1 MTLVET
7 KNQQSAVINQKS
19 SIQKRKSKIENRK
32 SEIVRRPRRLR
43 ATPALRAMVRETELN
58 ARDFIYP
65 LFVRHGEGRSE
76 IRSMPGVYQ
85 LSVPEAVREA
95 EKASALGVPAVILF
109 GIPAEK
115 DPIGLEN
122 FAEDGIV
129 QQAIRAIKR
138 AIPEMVVVTDVCL
151 CEYTDHGHCGV
162 LNTRTPTSYHPRSGP
177 DVGIPKS
184 GDFGLLRPNLP
195 EGYVLNDETLDILA
209 KVAVS
214 HAECGADIVAPSGMM
229 DGMVAAIR
237 GALDEHGFEHLPI
250 LSYAVK
256 YASSFYGPF
265 REAAEGAPKFGDRKS
280 HQMDPANV
288 REALKEAA
296 LDVDEGADM
305 LMVKPALAYL
315 DVIRVVKDAYPE
327 IPLAAYNVSGE
338 YAMVKAA
345 AANGWIDEAKVTLET
360 LTAMKRAGADLILTY
375 HALDAAKWLK

>member
-1 MTLVET
+1 MTLLEFEDR
-7 KNQQSAVINQKS
+7 S
-19 SIQKRKSKIENRK
+19 SIVGRKKSKLVN
-32 SEIVRRPRRLR
+32 RPRRLR

-85 LSVPEAVREA
+85 LSVEEAVREA
-95 EKASALGVPAVILF
+95 EAAMRVGVNAVILF
-109 GIPAEK
+109 GIPQVK

-122 FAEDGIV
+122 FAEDGII
-129 QQAIRAIKR
+129 QQAIRAIKKE
-138 AIPEMVVVTDVCL
+138 IPEMVVVTDVCL

-162 LNTRTPTSYHPRSGP
+162 LNTRSPTSPDFGFAVTKPTSG
-177 DVGIPKS
+177 DVGPLHS
-184 GDFGLLRPNLP
+184 HLP
-195 EGYVLNDETLDILA
+195 EGYILNDPTLDVLA
-209 KVAVS
+209 KVAAS

-237 GALDEHGFEHLPI
+237 GALDERGFENTPI

-288 REALKEAA
+288 REALREAA
-296 LDVDEGADM
+296 LDVEEGADM

-315 DVIRVVKDAYPE
+315 DVIRVVKDAFPAL
-327 IPLAAYNVSGE
+327 PMAAYNVSGE
-338 YAMVKAA
+338 YAMIKAA
-345 AANGWIDEAKVTLET
+345 AANGWIDEEKVTLET

>member
-1 MTLVET
+1 MALFEFE
-7 KNQQSAVINQKS
+7 KQNRQ
-19 SIQKRKSKIENRK
+19 SKIINRQLL
-32 SEIVRRPRRLR
+32 RPRRLR
-43 ATPALRAMVRETELN
+43 TTPALRAMVRETELN

-65 LFVRHGEGRSE
+65 LFLRHGSGRSE
-76 IRSMPGVYQ
+76 IRSMPGIYQ
-85 LSVPEAVREA
+85 LSVEEAIREA
-95 EKASALGVPAVILF
+95 ELAARADVTAVILF
-109 GIPAEK
+109 GIPKEK

-129 QQAIRAIKR
+129 QQAIRAIKKE
-138 AIPEMVVVTDVCL
+138 IPEMLVVTDVCL

-162 LNTRTPTSYHPRSGP
+162 LNTGEHFDSH
-177 DVGIPKS
+177 
-184 GDFGLLRPNLP
+184 LP
-195 EGYVLNDETLDILA
+195 EGYVLNDETLEVLA

-237 GALDEHGFEHLPI
+237 EALDLSGYENLPI

-288 REALKEAA
+288 HEALREAA

-315 DVIRVVKDAYPE
+315 DVIRVVKDAFPE
-327 IPLAAYNVSGE
+327 VPIAAYNVSGE
-338 YAMVKAA
+338 YSMIKAA
-345 AANGWIDEAKVTLET
+345 TANGWLDETKATLET
-360 LTAMKRAGADLILTY
+360 LTSIKRAGADVIITY
-375 HALDAAKWLK
+375 HAKDAANWLK

>member
-1 MTLVET
+1 MEFESEKVKLVT
-7 KNQQSAVINQKS
+7 
-19 SIQKRKSKIENRK
+19 
-32 SEIVRRPRRLR
+32 RPRRLR
-43 ATPALRAMVRETELN
+43 ATPALRAMIRETELN

-65 LFVRHGEGRSE
+65 LFVRHGEGRTP
-76 IRSMPGVYQ
+76 IRSMPGVDQ
-85 LSVPEAVREA
+85 LSVEEAVHEA
-95 EKASALGVPAVILF
+95 EAAARSGVNAVILF
-109 GIPAEK
+109 GIPKEK

-122 FAEDGIV
+122 FSEDGIV
-129 QQAIRAIKR
+129 QQAIRAIKKE
-138 AIPEMVVVTDVCL
+138 IPEMVVVTDVCL
-151 CEYTDHGHCGV
+151 CEYTDHGHCGI
-162 LNTRTPTSYHPRSGP
+162 LNVAQHGSETHAEQN
-177 DVGIPKS
+177 VGFGSLTQIPY
-184 GDFGLLRPNLP
+184 PNLP
-195 EGYVLNDETLDILA
+195 EGYVLNDETLDVLA

-237 GALDEHGFEHLPI
+237 DALDGNGFENTPI

-288 REALKEAA
+288 REALREAA

-315 DVIRVVKDAYPE
+315 DVIRVVKDAFPE
-327 IPLAAYNVSGE
+327 LPMAAFNVSGE
-338 YAMVKAA
+338 YAMIKAA

-375 HALDAAKWLK
+375 HAVDAAKWLK